1 MYLIVSKGYRRY
13 GTLDFSDCCYGAYNT
28 IPEVEQALAGAED
41 MFGKCPTEFEVWE
54 ASPLFENI
62 SIKPIEVIL
71 S

>member
-1 MYLIVSKGYRRY
+1 MYLIMSKDYRRH
-13 GTLDFSDCCYGAYNT
+13 GMQDFRDYCYGAYNT
-28 IPEVEQALAGAED
+28 IPEVEQALAED

-71 S
+71 A